1 MALQMSDFVVQYI
14 FGGVDNSLKKDIKCF
29 WEDNI
34 SAYKLETNEHV
45 VESKRTNSK
54 AKVGPP
60 LRRQP
65 AAIARNR
72 SGEVVG
78 IVVVVL
84 RQLDSELNLG
94 THAYFQR
101 MYVSKNS
108 RSARLAYRLYQDFLQ
123 GFIAA
128 KDSRDHRARYLM
140 AENRNPR
147 LRNSFI
153 RKYFT
158 KLGFRMLGS
167 NDIDSEIWS
176 LQLITSY
183 SL

>member
-1 MALQMSDFVVQYI
+1 ML
-14 FGGVDNSLKKDIKCF
+14 
-29 WEDNI
+29 
-34 SAYKLETNEHV
+34 
-45 VESKRTNSK
+45 
-54 AKVGPP
+54 
-60 LRRQP
+60 RQP
-65 AAIARNR
+65 AAIACNQ
-72 SGEVVG
+72 SGQIVG

-101 MYVSKNS
+101 MYVCDGY
-108 RSARLAYRLYQDFLQ
+108 RSARLAHRLYQDFLQ

-128 KDSRDHRARYLM
+128 KDCRDHRARYLM
-140 AENRNPR
+140 TENRNPR
-147 LRNSFI
+147 LRNAFI
-153 RKYFT
+153 RKYFA